1 MAKLIKQSR
10 KFWGVFFYLVLF
22 CFVCHP
28 FVAAPT
34 ISKWVGCEWAK
45 EAGDVDDQFW
55 YVYIWITFNIVAMHF
70 ESWNVFMWD
79 R

>member
-1 MAKLIKQSR
+1 
-10 KFWGVFFYLVLF
+10 
-22 CFVCHP
+22 
-28 FVAAPT
+28 VAAPT
-34 ISKWVGCEWAK
+34 ISNWVGCEWA
-45 EAGDVDDQFW
+45 EEVGDVDDQSW